1 MHAWLR
7 SVLLLILYS
16 GLSPP
21 LAAAPSSVQDL
32 QYGEVLFHF
41 YQQDYFNSIVRLQ
54 IAQQQERL
62 PHHAGEAELLLGG
75 LDLSYGL
82 RDAADDIFQRLLTA
96 DTTREEVRN
105 RAWYY
110 LAKISWQR
118 GDTERAIRSLAQ
130 IDGKLSASARSD
142 AAHLYSLALLQL
154 GRNEEAVE
162 VLQEA
167 RANVAW
173 TPYLTYNLG
182 VAQMRSH
189 RLEAGE
195 AQLERVGE
203 LSGRNE
209 ELRLLRDK
217 ANLALGYS
225 YLQQGEAEKSRQAL
239 ERVRLEGPLSNK
251 ALLGVGWADAEV
263 DEFGRALVPWTEL
276 VARNVTD
283 PAVQEALLAVPH
295 AMTKLELHG
304 RAVESYEQAITTLY
318 EERDKLDESINAIR
332 GGELIRALQEQSP
345 GSGSGWLQSLTMMT
359 GSPALRYQVQLM
371 AAHDFQ
377 EAIKNYHDLQAFR
390 ENLDNWAA
398 SISAYDDML
407 AMRAARYGN
416 YRPEAASALRSDSLA
431 RLQQRHAELSAKL
444 AGIEAGGDPTGLANP
459 EEFSQWQQLA
469 AIRTRLESLPDSPKF
484 SALRDKQRRLQG
496 VLLWRLNDDYKA
508 RLWQAKQ
515 QLQELEALIGKGR
528 AGQDALAYT
537 AFDTPVRFDG
547 FDQRIAAH
555 KQTIRELLARTAAT
569 RLAQGA
575 QLEQL
580 AVSELER
587 QKQRVE
593 SYLVQARFALAQ
605 TYDSALNTVTEPGGG
620 AQ

>member
-1 MHAWLR
+1 MRKWLR
-7 SVLLLILYS
+7 SVLLLVLCN
-16 GLSPP
+16 GLSP
-21 LAAAPSSVQDL
+21 LLIAAPSSVQDL

-41 YQQDYFNSIVRLQ
+41 YQEDYFNSIVRLQ

-62 PHHAGEAELLLGG
+62 PNHAEEAELLLGG

-82 RDAADDIFQRLLTA
+82 RDAADEIFQRLLTE

-118 GDTERAIRSLAQ
+118 GDTPRAIKALAQ
-130 IDGKLSASARSD
+130 VQGKMSASARSD

-154 GRNEEAVE
+154 GRNEEAIS

-167 RANVAW
+167 RANAAW

-182 VAQMRSH
+182 VAQMRSN
-189 RLEAGE
+189 RPAAG
-195 AQLERVGE
+195 AKQLERVGK
-203 LSGRNE
+203 LSGSSE

-225 YLQQGEAEKSRQAL
+225 YLQQGAADESRQAL
-239 ERVRLEGPLSNK
+239 ERVRLAGPLSNK
-251 ALLGVGWADAEV
+251 ALLGAGWADAEM
-263 DEFGRALVPWTEL
+263 DAFGRALVPWSEL
-276 VARNVTD
+276 AERSVTD

-295 AMTKLELHG
+295 AMTQLDLHG

-332 GGELIRALQEQSP
+332 GGELLQALQEQPP
-345 GSGSGWLQSLTMMT
+345 GSGNGWLQPVAVVT

-377 EAIKNYHDLQAFR
+377 EAVKNYRDLQAFR
-390 ENLDNWAA
+390 DNLDTWDA
-398 SISAYDDML
+398 SMEAYDDML
-407 AMRAARYGN
+407 ATRAARYLD
-416 YRPEAASALRSDSLA
+416 YRPAAANALRSDTLA
-431 RLQQRHAELSAKL
+431 RLEQRYDALAGKL
-444 AGIEAGGDPTGLANP
+444 AGTEASGEPVGLANA
-459 EEFSQWQQLA
+459 EEFSQWQRLA
-469 AIRTRLESLPDSPKF
+469 EIKARLNGLPDSPEIN
-484 SALRDKQRRLQG
+484 ALRDKQRRLQG
-496 VLLWRLNDDYKA
+496 LLLWQLNADYKA

-515 QLQELEALIGKGR
+515 QLQELDTLIEKGR
-528 AGQDALAYT
+528 AGHDALAYT
-537 AFDTPVRFDG
+537 AFDVPTRFDG
-547 FDQRIAAH
+547 FDQRIAEK
-555 KQTIRELLARTAAT
+555 KQAIHELLARTFET
-569 RLAQGA
+569 QLAQGT

-580 AVSELER
+580 AINELEQ

-605 TYDSALNTVTEPGGG
+605 TFDSALNTVKEPGGA